1 MEPSA
6 AEFVKASAGPGN
18 LTVAGAAIKAF
29 VLANPAALAGVAG
42 IVIGALGY
50 RMFANR
56 DHEHD
61 HEGEGEAAESA
72 ETAEAEEAAE
82 APAS

>member
-18 LTVAGAAIKAF
+18 LTAAGAAIKAF
-29 VLANPAALAGVAG
+29 VLANPATLAAIAG

-50 RMFANR
+50 RLLA
-56 DHEHD
+56 HHD
-61 HEGEGEAAESA
+61 HEGED
-72 ETAEAEEAAE
+72 EAAE

>member
-18 LTVAGAAIKAF
+18 LTAAGAAIKAF
-29 VLANPAALAGVAG
+29 VLANPATLAAIAG

-50 RMFANR
+50 RLLAHH

-61 HEGEGEAAESA
+61 HEGEDEA
-72 ETAEAEEAAE
+72 AEAEEAAE